1 MRKSLLIFLLLL
13 ISISIRADY
22 LFTSL
27 SANIKEE
34 PESDA
39 ATLENVPEGTRLIL
53 LDNGAQTPNG
63 YYHVKSASGTE
74 GWVYRNRGRRYADDD
89 GPSPATAGGST
100 TSTTTSAENVEV
112 TAIDVGSG
120 LSCLIKLPNNKY
132 IIYDAGYVSPVTTFL
147 QSKLNSGASIE
158 MLILSHTDNDHW
170 GAVANII
177 NTYRVKKV
185 YRTSYREGTP
195 TADAYNKG
203 VEAITNVNYPLEDHD
218 LGQEGDLQPGTV
230 LYNKDGV
237 RLTALCGFKEPVAA
251 WNLKDAKANN
261 AISIVVRLDY
271 ANHSIIIA
279 GDAVGH
285 TECADDNACIATEK
299 FMLDNVNTTLLNADV
314 LVAAHH
320 GADNSSCSLFIDKV
334 SPEFVIFS
342 AGNSHRHPR
351 QSTAERFIN
360 GGVDPHNIFRTDKGK
375 IQDEG
380 NTDVCKQEYD
390 DGTDTGSDT
399 SGDDHVKVVLPKTG
413 VVKVGYVTP

>member
-1 MRKSLLIFLLLL
+1 MRKSTLILLLL
-13 ISISIRADY
+13 LVSISLRADY
-22 LFTSL
+22 LITSR

-34 PESDA
+34 PVSDA
-39 ATLENVPEGTRLIL
+39 AALENVGEGARLSL
-53 LDNGAQTPNG
+53 LDNGIQSNG
-63 YYHVKSASGTE
+63 YYHVTSAAGIE
-74 GWVYRNRGRRYADDD
+74 GWVYRTLVRRYADS
-89 GPSPATAGGST
+89 GTPLTGSSSSSSSSATS
-100 TSTTTSAENVEV
+100 SDRVEV

-132 IIYDAGYVSPVTTFL
+132 IIYDAGYVSPVTKFL
-147 QSKLNSGASIE
+147 ESKLNPGAAIE

-177 NTYRVKKV
+177 NTYKVKKV
-185 YRTSYREGTP
+185 YRTSYRDGNY
-195 TADAYNKG
+195 ADAYKNG
-203 VEAITNVNYPLEDHD
+203 VEAITNVTYSLEDHD
-218 LGQEGDLQPGTV
+218 LGDEGDLQPGTV

-237 RLTALCGFKEPVAA
+237 KLTAICGFKEPLSA

-261 AISIVVRLDY
+261 SISIVVRLEY
-271 ANHSIIIA
+271 AGHSIIIA

-299 FMLDNVNTTLLNADV
+299 FMLDNATAASLLNADV

-320 GADNSSCSLFIDKV
+320 GADNASCGLFIDKV

-342 AGNSHRHPR
+342 AGNAHRHPR

-380 NTDVCKQEYD
+380 NPDLCKQEYD
-390 DGTDTGSDT
+390 DGTDTGADT
-399 SGDDHVKVVLPKTG
+399 SGDDHVQVLLPKTG
-413 VVKVGYVTP
+413 KVKVGYVTP